1 VSGVWKLMIA
11 DDEPK
16 IRRGL
21 RSQIEHMALDI
32 EIVAEADDGERALE
46 EALATQPDI
55 LLVDINMPFLNGLD
69 FVEQLKRTRGDARI
83 IVITGFEAFE
93 YARRALDLGVHAY
106 LLKPVELSELRATLD
121 GVIQELSSERER
133 ERHFA
138 WALSQLDKRKESLR
152 EEFLSEVIRGGLTQ
166 DEISD
171 QAALLKF
178 PALVRASLMLI
189 RAVPDAGQP
198 WRPRILQFAFQDAL
212 KDVLSRC
219 RFSCVFADERDH
231 VMVLYD
237 ADQSMD
243 ERIVQTA
250 RQAGA
255 LLSAS
260 TAIQVAPAGGLADL
274 EEAYNGLLEAMQRE
288 ASRPAAVEQAA
299 AFIQRNFSRS
309 DLGLTDV
316 ADAVGVN
323 PSYLSRLMKQELGM
337 PFSKYLTTV
346 RIGAAV
352 ALMQRGE
359 TKIRQIGE
367 RVGYATPHY
376 FSTAFKKVLGASPV
390 EYRSED
396 RAK

>member
-1 VSGVWKLMIA
+1 MIA

-46 EALATQPDI
+46 EALITQPDI

-69 FVEQLKRTRGDARI
+69 FVEQLKRTQRDARI
-83 IVITGFEAFE
+83 IVITGFEQFE

-121 GVIQELSSERER
+121 GVIQQLTADRER

-138 WALSQLDKRKESLR
+138 WALSQLEKRKESLR
-152 EEFLSEVIRGGLTQ
+152 EEFLSELIRGGLTQ

-178 PALVRASLMLI
+178 PNLLRAALMMI

-231 VMVLYD
+231 VMLLYD
-237 ADQSMD
+237 ADLAMD
-243 ERIVQTA
+243 ERLTQTA

-260 TAIQVAPAGGLADL
+260 TAIQVAPAGGLDQL
-274 EEAYNGLLEAMQRE
+274 EEAYNGLLDAMQRS
-288 ASRPAAVEQAA
+288 ASRPVAVEQAA
-299 AFIQRNFSRS
+299 AYIQRHFSRS

-376 FSTAFKKVLGASPV
+376 FSTAFKKVLGASPI
-390 EYRSED
+390 EYRGED
-396 RAK
+396 KAK